1 MSEIVIRPLETM
13 AEMIEVENVQRVS
26 WNMQDLEIIPA
37 HLLHALQ
44 HNGAALLGAVDGEQV
59 VGFALGVIATVED
72 LYNRIDQVAAARLKM
87 FSVIAGVLPVYQ
99 KQSVGYQLKLAQR
112 EFANRIG
119 IRLITWTF
127 DPLESLNGRFNIGK
141 LGCVCRHYRRNFH
154 GDMGG
159 INAGLPTD
167 RFEVEWW
174 VTSNR
179 VNSRASQ
186 VWRPMKLDALL
197 GGGALLLNEAS
208 FNADGLLVPPSQTI
222 EQVSNLMLVEI
233 PADFQVIKQRDFEL
247 AKRWREHT
255 RTLFEGLFTDGFMV
269 TDFVSHLENGREEED
284 GRRRSFYL
292 LTHQDS

>member
-1 MSEIVIRPLETM
+1 MSEIMIRPLTSM
-13 AEMIEVENVQRVS
+13 ADMKAVEHIQRTS
-26 WNMQDLEIIPA
+26 WNMEELSIIPA
-37 HLLHALQ
+37 HTLHALQ
-44 HNGAALLGAVDGEQV
+44 HNGAALLGAIDGDLV

-87 FSVIAGVLPVYQ
+87 FSVIAGVLPEYQ
-99 KQSVGYQLKLAQR
+99 KRGVGYQLKMAQR
-112 EFANRIG
+112 DFANRIG

-141 LGCVCRHYRRNFH
+141 LGAVCHHYRRNFH

-174 VTSNR
+174 ITSNR
-179 VNSRASQ
+179 VQTRTNR
-186 VWRPMKLDALL
+186 VWRPIELDALI
-197 GGGALLLNEAS
+197 GGGALLLNETT
-208 FNADGLLVPPSQTI
+208 FNEDDMPVPPERPI
-222 EQVSNLMLVEI
+222 EQNSNLMLVEI
-233 PADFQVIKQRDFEL
+233 PANFQAIKRADFEL

-255 RTLFEGLFTDGFMV
+255 RLLFERVFADGYLV
-269 TDFVSHLENGREEED
+269 TDFAFQTD
-284 GRRRSFYL
+284 GDRQRSFYL